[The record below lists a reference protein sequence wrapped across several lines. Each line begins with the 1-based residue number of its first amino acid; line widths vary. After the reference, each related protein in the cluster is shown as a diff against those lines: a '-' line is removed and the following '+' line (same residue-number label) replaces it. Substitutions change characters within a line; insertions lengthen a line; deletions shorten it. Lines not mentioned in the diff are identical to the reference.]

1 MQRLE
6 RREFEVWNETHL
18 PGNEDARGKK
28 PQKLRESVCQ
38 PLISCRLSNFPNSFW
53 NTKRKYKNTLCLTTL
68 WLFWL
73 QLLGNLSVK
82 SFQRLW
88 YFSSWATEHHKGYG
102 TNVNFLPLS
111 PLVQHSMEHW
121 SFWPWREHYEKE
133 GEVNILI
140 IWHKWLGALELYPLS
155 RQCLRVIRIL
165 GKRAPVCHKSGY
177 PKGYESFMLFISCM
191 VRRKCSHPTWD
202 PQVPLLSIYFC
213 LIPFK
218 LCTHVARFILEGW
231 QCLFLCFQFHFI
243 QMFPSLFLKV
253 LGTFSKHTT
262 QINCTT

>member
-1 MQRLE
+1 MQ
-6 RREFEVWNETHL
+6 ETRSRHRSSTL
-18 PGNEDARGKK
+18 GFRQHQPINIPSLFCSWVSD
-28 PQKLRESVCQ
+28 LR
-38 PLISCRLSNFPNSFW
+38 W
-53 NTKRKYKNTLCLTTL
+53 D
-68 WLFWL
+68 L
-73 QLLGNLSVK
+73 QLIQTFKNWVKYSDGQGIFEFGNLHILTDVECVRHN
-82 SFQRLW
+82 FLNFFLW
-88 YFSSWATEHHKGYG
+88 NS
-102 TNVNFLPLS
+102 LPLS